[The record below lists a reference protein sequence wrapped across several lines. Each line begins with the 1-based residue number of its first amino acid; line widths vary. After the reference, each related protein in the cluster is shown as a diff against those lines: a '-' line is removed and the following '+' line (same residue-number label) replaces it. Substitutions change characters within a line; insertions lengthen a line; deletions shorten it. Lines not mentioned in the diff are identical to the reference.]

1 MKNKQFIKPI
11 KRNEYGLIDA
21 LEYSIDEEGL
31 IDWRKMINP
40 KFLVPKDKSA
50 GSDVSEMKDSDLLIL
65 LGGIKKL
72 AQIRGFTDVSYEVV
86 SPDSEYVI
94 AICRIKWIPNYET
107 EDREVTFSG
116 IGDASLSNTDN
127 FAKNFLAAIAENRSF
142 VRCVR
147 NFLKINIIGKEEMGP
162 TIFKEQR
169 SSQSSD
175 NVANPREFL
184 RILMSEK
191 GILFKEIKEK
201 LLKENFENAKDFLE
215 IEDVPIIKTLEL
227 IERLKRIKKD

>member
-11 KRNEYGLIDA
+11 KRNEYGLIDT
-21 LEYSIDEEGL
+21 LEYPINEEGL

-65 LGGIKKL
+65 LGGIKEL

-162 TIFKEQR
+162 TVFKEQR
-169 SSQSSD
+169 ASQSSD

-227 IERLKRIKKD
+227 IERLKRIK